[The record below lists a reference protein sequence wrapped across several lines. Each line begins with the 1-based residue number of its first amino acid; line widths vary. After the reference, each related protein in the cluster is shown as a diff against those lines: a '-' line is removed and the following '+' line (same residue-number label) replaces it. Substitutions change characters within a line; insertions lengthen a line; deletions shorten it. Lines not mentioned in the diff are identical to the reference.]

1 MSREQLLQCHQEL
14 EGEEA
19 EEEVEEKEE
28 ERRRRQKRRRRG
40 GDRRPGRAGTG
51 QSLPRRRA
59 GRNSLC
65 ALPLCEPLRTSAR
78 QSVIHCMLTN

>member
-28 ERRRRQKRRRRG
+28 ERRRRRKRRRRVS
-40 GDRRPGRAGTG
+40 DRRPGRAGTG

-59 GRNSLC
+59 GRNFIC